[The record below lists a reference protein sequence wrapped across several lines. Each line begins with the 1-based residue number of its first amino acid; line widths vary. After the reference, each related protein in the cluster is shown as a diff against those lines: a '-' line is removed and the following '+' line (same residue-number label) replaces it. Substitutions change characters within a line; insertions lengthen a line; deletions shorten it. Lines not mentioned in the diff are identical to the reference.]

1 LNHEGGG
8 EKIIPPFVKPKNAPF
23 KSNTEKQ
30 ISKAK
35 YEETQFAQPP
45 LTNIPPRQDQKPI
58 VDLQVYEAMKK
69 PVRKPDPSLYMPV
82 VTMNPNQ
89 LPFYQGYGLYE
100 GQLIYPN
107 IPVIKKYNINIDG
120 PFADHTKVN
129 QIFEDFLPEDQF
141 KGTFDNISD
150 RVNFYNYFKSRVLNK
165 GDGEIMKLA
174 DCRIGETRS
183 LLSFIKFVELNPYN
197 PELYSLNPMKGLP
210 KGFLIYSACY
220 PVRYDKQNGIVKCA
234 KNSVG
239 LNIRLYEL
247 SEDEYLAKY
256 DRDKKPF
263 DEYKYNIWREIFYY
277 EYVREKILKENICP
291 NFVML
296 DAWALVPDSGVNFSG
311 ITKANDKQALH
322 DALQAAMQ
330 QMNEPPPVAYNKL
343 KDYYEKEKQNN
354 PLLTTKNVVVAITE
368 ACTDNII
375 GWGIQKHSGD
385 GTVKEMINIGYH
397 KDQFWFSVLFQLA
410 YALAVMQ
417 KHVFMFNNFDL
428 AKNVYI
434 KDIKYD
440 AQGAKHWRYKLDDF
454 TYYVPN
460 YGYLVMIDSR
470 YTDVNPGEYK
480 IYGKMF
486 TDNGKCVDDI
496 KKTIPVDSKNR
507 SEDDIKKMV
516 FDAFK
521 KSFMTSN
528 FQQDGMSKPSDKVIE
543 FIGKIESSIND
554 NDVKDQTGKPS
565 TDITD
570 YIKKYFY
577 IFANNRIG
585 DALSSKE
592 TGNVRTDMPLKLDGK
607 EGTILSR
614 LTQNGG
620 YEFVQYVSRKD
631 GQIANILTKIN
642 NEIKPKEVRIDEL
655 FNYEGDIKQTF
666 TTASPNLTTSGLLD
680 TYFLK

>member
-1 LNHEGGG
+1 MNHEGGG
-8 EKIIPPFVKPKNAPF
+8 EKIIPPFVKPKDAPF

-30 ISKAK
+30 ITKVK
-35 YEETQFAQPP
+35 YEEKQFVQPP
-45 LTNIPPRQDQKPI
+45 PTQVPPRPDQKPL

-69 PVRKPDPSLYMPV
+69 PVRKPDPSLYMPI
-82 VTMNPNQ
+82 VTMDPNR
-89 LPFYQGYGLYE
+89 LPFHQGYGLYE
-100 GQLIYPN
+100 GQFIYPN

-120 PFADHTKVN
+120 PFADHTRVN

-141 KGTFDNISD
+141 KGTFDSISE

-174 DCRIGETRS
+174 DCRFGETRS

-197 PELYSLNPMKGLP
+197 PDFYTMNPMHGLP
-210 KGFLIYSACY
+210 NGFLIYSACY
-220 PVRYDKQNGIVKCA
+220 PVRYDKQYGVVKCA
-234 KNSVG
+234 KRSVG

-247 SEDEYLAKY
+247 PELEYIAHY
-256 DRDKKPF
+256 DRDKKTIE
-263 DEYKYNIWREIFYY
+263 EYKCNIWREIFYY

-296 DAWALVPDSGVNFSG
+296 HAWALVPDSNVSFTGVA
-311 ITKANDKQALH
+311 KAHDKMALR

-330 QMNEPPPVAYNKL
+330 QTTAPPPVAYQENLQK
-343 KDYYEKEKQNN
+343 YYEKEKQINPIISANN
-354 PLLTTKNVVVAITE
+354 VIVAITE

-385 GTVKEMINIGYH
+385 GTVKEQINIAYH
-397 KDQFWFSVLFQLA
+397 KDEFWLSVLFQLA

-428 AKNVYI
+428 STNIYI

-440 AQGAKHWRYKLDDF
+440 AQGAKHWRYRLNDF
-454 TYYVPN
+454 TYYIPN

-470 YTDVNPGEYK
+470 YTDVQDGQYK

-486 TDNGKCVDDI
+486 NDNKD
-496 KKTIPVDSKNR
+496 KTEV
-507 SEDDIKKMV
+507 EIKKMV
-516 FDAFK
+516 FDAFTHT
-521 KSFMTSN
+521 FDRN
-528 FQQDGMSKPSDKVIE
+528 RFQRDGMIKPSDKVLE
-543 FIGKIESSIND
+543 FIGKIQDSISNED
-554 NDVKDQTGKPS
+554 IKDLTGKQS

-570 YIKKYFY
+570 YIKKHFFM
-577 IFANNRIG
+577 FANNRIG
-585 DALSSKE
+585 DTLSSKE
-592 TGNVRTDMPLKLDGK
+592 VGNVRTDMPLKFDGK
-607 EGTILSR
+607 EGTILAR

-620 YEFVQYVSRKD
+620 YEFVQYISRKD
-631 GQIANILTKIN
+631 GQLANILTKIN

-655 FNYEGDIKQTF
+655 FSYEGDIKQTF
-666 TTASPNLTTSGLLD
+666 TTSGPNLTTSGLLD
-680 TYFLK
+680 TYTLK